1 MIPPIAPETL
11 NTNPAFA
18 RVWKYVTEHILE
30 DDASLR
36 SASERRRWEVEDWTE
51 MEAKGTKEFEGPGE
65 GTEDVA
71 KKKERLDFEDVLN
84 EIRVECMKREI
95 SRTVLGEI
103 AYQDDGDV
111 TGQNNRIPVVGS
123 KTRKIQHN
131 DDDDGNGLESGSME
145 SCTEGRT
152 RAVTSQQQLSSH
164 VKDLSL
170 FISTCLNAGHS
181 ISTNTTVTIGQTA
194 TEEDMLLEEDISN
207 FKDNLTT
214 ISSAVSTHLIG
225 LEASLSAIACI
236 GTNDTDTSVTPSHD
250 KVLLHDIIQ
259 PQLDH
264 LHTLRNTTLPPTL
277 DSLGST
283 LHAYLSTNTSTINLN
298 LRTLESTKH
307 GIPRR
312 HTLSLATF
320 LSTVASAL
328 DLKTQVLVH
337 EARRSADS
345 KETRSWLQHRLSE
358 MEQEEKVVDERL
370 KVLTDVVAEYEHE
383 SIDPG
388 HKVMRKLGSKYKEIE
403 SETEQVKED
412 IEKLEKQVW

>member
-1 MIPPIAPETL
+1 
-11 NTNPAFA
+11 
-18 RVWKYVTEHILE
+18 
-30 DDASLR
+30 
-36 SASERRRWEVEDWTE
+36 
-51 MEAKGTKEFEGPGE
+51 
-65 GTEDVA
+65 
-71 KKKERLDFEDVLN
+71 
-84 EIRVECMKREI
+84 
-95 SRTVLGEI
+95 
-103 AYQDDGDV
+103 
-111 TGQNNRIPVVGS
+111 
-123 KTRKIQHN
+123 
-131 DDDDGNGLESGSME
+131 
-145 SCTEGRT
+145 
-152 RAVTSQQQLSSH
+152 
-164 VKDLSL
+164 
-170 FISTCLNAGHS
+170 
-181 ISTNTTVTIGQTA
+181 
-194 TEEDMLLEEDISN
+194 MLLEEDIAN
-207 FKDNLTT
+207 FKDNLTS
-214 ISSAVSTHLIG
+214 ISSAVSTHLVGI
-225 LEASLSAIACI
+225 EANLSAIACI
-236 GTNDTDTSVTPSHD
+236 ATNDTDKSVTPSHD

-370 KVLTDVVAEYEHE
+370 KVLTDVAAEYEHE

-403 SETEQVKED
+403 RETEQVKED